1 MRRFT
6 AAPLVMLLMTAGG
19 CDLLPGQEPEPES
32 LVDPVAVEGSG
43 ALETDDPEVSS
54 LPETEPND
62 SRELAMQLPVN
73 RPIAGTVSADDSDI
87 FLLPAG
93 VEPAS
98 MVLASEAAMELEILR
113 PQDAAGYTLSKAVGE
128 DLRIPRV
135 ARDASLFFTVSG
147 TGAYTLLASGV
158 DDGRVPCGFG
168 HEPDDVFNP
177 GAVMH
182 SVPAT
187 ATGCITTPDDIDYFR
202 LPASAFADVSGFG
215 LALSPVSGVSL
226 RVLVKDENGSVLAE
240 MNGNAGEAVQ
250 FPNMRVP
257 ASGGVLFEIRS
268 QAGANETEAYQLNL
282 SRLPALNGV
291 IELEPNNEPTAPTM
305 LNEIGLVN
313 GYIHRPGD
321 EDYYVLTSEEPRLVR
336 LFAESPAGIDLR
348 VEVESAEFGQLV
360 INNAG
365 EGEAERLCSMAISE
379 DGTPFKISAGNFQS
393 TEREPYLLHFE
404 FIEGANWEVEPN
416 NTVDQVLDLERQL
429 EEGEGGPDV
438 ALWLGEA
445 VVPYAQGYAFPPGDQ
460 DRYVVE
466 VFGDP
471 LAAVTYKS
479 VTIRLEPSAPAD
491 YSLELVDEL
500 GATVGIANEGGV
512 GEAESLALD
521 LPSGLYVARVTYV
534 NGSPCERPYR
544 ISVGQ
549 TDIPEPPVVIEI
561 PEEEREIIPTEVWA
575 NENGEGEGE
584 GSGDTD
590 GRERVDPN
598 RLRPRVRPQI
608 EIRPDIPPP
617 PTPRVPIGEMPP
629 PVQSSPPPTFGG
641 GSGR

>member
-1 MRRFT
+1 
-6 AAPLVMLLMTAGG
+6 
-19 CDLLPGQEPEPES
+19 
-32 LVDPVAVEGSG
+32 
-43 ALETDDPEVSS
+43 
-54 LPETEPND
+54 LPEAEPND
-62 SRELAMQLPVN
+62 SRELAMQLPID
-73 RPIAGTVSADDSDI
+73 RPIAGSVSETDMDL

-98 MVLASEAAMELEILR
+98 LVLASESALELEVLR
-113 PQDAAGYTLSKAVGE
+113 PQDAAGYILSKAVGQ

-135 ARDASLFFTVSG
+135 ARDASLFFTVRG
-147 TGAYTLLASGV
+147 TGEYTLLATNV

-168 HEPDDVFNP
+168 HEPDDVFSA

-187 ATGCITTPDDIDYFR
+187 ATGCLTTPDDIDYFR
-202 LPASAFADVSGFG
+202 LPAEAFADVPGFG
-215 LALSPVSGVSL
+215 LTLLPVTGVSL
-226 RVLVKDENGSVLAE
+226 RVVVKDENGLVLAE
-240 MNGNAGEAVQ
+240 MNGNAGDSVE

-257 ASGGVLFEIRS
+257 ASGGILFEIRS

-282 SRLPALNGV
+282 SRLPALSGT
-291 IELEPNNEPTAPTM
+291 IELEPNDEPTAPTL
-305 LNEIGLVN
+305 LNQIGLVN

-321 EDYYVLTSEEPRLVR
+321 EDHYVLSSDEPRLVR
-336 LFAESPAGIDLR
+336 LFAEAPSGIDLR
-348 VEVESAEFGQLV
+348 VEVQSDQFGQLV

-365 EGEAERLCSMAISE
+365 AGEAERLCSMTITE
-379 DGTPFKISAGNFQS
+379 EGTPFMVSAGNFQS

-404 FIEGANWEVEPN
+404 FIEGPNWEIEPN

-429 EEGEGGPDV
+429 EAVEGGPDV
-438 ALWLGEA
+438 ALWLGDS

-491 YSLELVDEL
+491 YSLELVDEQ
-500 GATVGIANEGGV
+500 GATVGIANDGGV

-534 NGSPCERPYR
+534 DGEPCERPYR

-549 TDIPEPPVVIEI
+549 TDIPVNAVVVEM
-561 PEEEREIIPTEVWA
+561 PELARDIIPTQVLG
-575 NENGEGEGE
+575 NENRSGTNSGEGGAD
-584 GSGDTD
+584 GSGDD
-590 GRERVDPN
+590 GAGRIDPN
-598 RLRPRVRPQI
+598 RLRPRIRPQI
-608 EIRPDIPPP
+608 ELRPDLPPP
-617 PTPRVPIGEMPP
+617 PTPRVPIGESPT
-629 PVQSSPPPTFGG
+629 PVRSTPPPTFGG